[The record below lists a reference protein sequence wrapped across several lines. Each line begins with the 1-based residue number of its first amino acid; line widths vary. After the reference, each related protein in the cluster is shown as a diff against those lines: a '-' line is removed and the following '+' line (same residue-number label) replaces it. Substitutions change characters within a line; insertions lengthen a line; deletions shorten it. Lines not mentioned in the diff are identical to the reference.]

1 MNSSFVYDRLN
12 GGDFMFPLKW
22 VWENLKGY
30 RRQYILAMC
39 MVVMTATLNLANPL
53 ISQQIIDRVLA
64 PPAGA
69 ERELNML
76 VPLVLLMIGFTLFR
90 TGIGYL
96 MVITFE
102 KAGILVATNIR
113 SYIYRNMQKQDMSFF
128 DRNRTGDLMTRLT
141 GDLDVVRYVTAYSL
155 RVSIDSLVSF
165 LAVLVY
171 FLCTDVIFTLVLCCL
186 FPVMYLVSY
195 KYSRKARPLYADQR
209 EKLAV
214 MNSRAQENIAGNRV
228 VKAFAKEEYEKSLF
242 DKCNMDYHDANL
254 RANKFWLKYY
264 PAFELSAQAMNIAVL
279 LLGGLFV
286 ISGRLTMGQ
295 LMAFSGLVWT
305 FSNPI
310 RNLGNLLNDAQR
322 FMASAAK
329 VIELYYTRP
338 TVVNRF
344 GCKETDER
352 LQGDIEFEN
361 VCLNIKGHE
370 LLKNINLHIKP
381 GETVAI
387 MGNTGAGKTVLMN
400 LIPRLYDISSGTLK
414 IDGLPI
420 KEWDLHTLRHNIG
433 MATQDVFLFSDTVD
447 GNIAYG
453 DSSMSEEMTRH
464 YAHISA
470 ADFIY
475 KMEQGFDTI
484 VGERGVGLSGG
495 QKQRIALARA
505 LAVRPAILI
514 LDDTTSAVD
523 METEHFIQ
531 ESLSNLDFPC
541 TKLIV
546 AQRISTTRRADRVV
560 VLKDGEIAEIGTH
573 EELSKGNGYYA
584 EICRL
589 QEAIGGDE

>member
-1 MNSSFVYDRLN
+1 
-12 GGDFMFPLKW
+12 MFPLKW

-30 RRQYILAMC
+30 RKMYIVAIC
-39 MVVMTATLNLANPL
+39 MVTVTSVLNLSNSM
-53 ISQQIIDRVLA
+53 ISQQIVDQVLA
-64 PPAGA
+64 PPEGV
-69 ERELNML
+69 ERRLDLL
-76 VPLVLLMIGFTLFR
+76 VPLVLLMVGFTLFR
-90 TGIGYL
+90 TGLGYL

-102 KAGILVATNIR
+102 KGGILVATNIR

-141 GDLDVVRYVTAYSL
+141 GDLDAVRYVVAYSS
-155 RVSIDSLVSF
+155 RVAVESLVSF
-165 LAVLVY
+165 VAVLIF
-171 FLCTDVIFTLVLCCL
+171 FLCTDVVFTLALCCL
-186 FPVMYLVSY
+186 FPLIYFITYS
-195 KYSRKARPLYADQR
+195 YSRRVRPLYAAQR

-228 VKAFAKEEYEKSLF
+228 VKAFAKEDYEIGLF
-242 DKCNMDYHDANL
+242 DKCNTDYRDANL
-254 RANKFWLKYY
+254 AANMFWLKYY
-264 PAFELSAQAMNIAVL
+264 PALELAAQAMQIAVL
-279 LLGGLFV
+279 LIGGLFV
-286 ISGRLTMGQ
+286 MNGRITMGQ
-295 LMAFSGLVWT
+295 LMAFSGLTWT

-338 TVVNRF
+338 TIVNRY
-344 GCKETDER
+344 GCRETNER
-352 LQGDIEFEN
+352 FKGDISFED
-361 VCLNIKGHE
+361 VSLNLGGHE
-370 LLKNINLHIKP
+370 LLKHINLHVKP
-381 GETVAI
+381 GETIAI
-387 MGNTGAGKTVLMN
+387 MGNTGSGKTLLMN
-400 LIPRLYDISSGTLK
+400 LIPRLYDITEGSLK
-414 IDGLPI
+414 IDGVPI

-453 DSSMSEEMTRH
+453 NSEMSEEMTRH
-464 YAHISA
+464 YAHLAA
-470 ADFIY
+470 ADFID
-475 KMEQGFDTI
+475 KMEQGYETI

-505 LAVRPAILI
+505 LAIRPAILI

-546 AQRISTTRRADRVV
+546 AQRISTTRRADRIII
-560 VLKDGEIAEIGTH
+560 LKDGEISEIGTH
-573 EELSKGNGYYA
+573 EELAHSGGYYT

-589 QEAIGGDE
+589 QEAIGGEE

>member
-1 MNSSFVYDRLN
+1 
-12 GGDFMFPLKW
+12 MFPLKW

-30 RRQYILAMC
+30 RRRYILGIC
-39 MVVMTATLNLANPL
+39 MVVCTSIMNLANPM
-53 ISQQIIDRVLA
+53 ISQQIVDRVLA
-64 PPAGA
+64 PPSEA
-69 ERELNML
+69 EREINML
-76 VPLVLLMIGFTLFR
+76 IPLVVLMVAFTLLR

-141 GDLDVVRYVTAYSL
+141 GDLDMVRYVTAYST
-155 RVSIDSLVSF
+155 RVAIDSVVSF
-165 LAVLVY
+165 AAVLVY
-171 FLCTDVIFTLVLCCL
+171 FLLTDVAFTLALCCL
-186 FPVMYLVSY
+186 FPIMFFISY
-195 KYSRKARPLYADQR
+195 SYSRKVRPLYADQR
-209 EKLAV
+209 EKLSV

-228 VKAFAKEEYEKSLF
+228 VKAFAKEEYEIGLF
-242 DKCNMDYHDANL
+242 DKCNKDYHDANL
-254 RANKFWLKYY
+254 RTNRFWLKYY
-264 PAFELSAQAMNIAVL
+264 PAIELTAQAMNIAVL

-286 ISGRLTMGQ
+286 MYGRITMGQ

-310 RNLGNLLNDAQR
+310 RNLGNLLNDMQR
-322 FMASAAK
+322 FMASATK

-338 TVVNRF
+338 TIVNRF
-344 GCKETDER
+344 GCKVSDER
-352 LQGDIEFEN
+352 MQGDISFED
-361 VCLNIKGHE
+361 VSLNIKGHE
-370 LLKNINLHIKP
+370 LLKHIDLHIKP
-381 GETVAI
+381 GETIAV
-387 MGNTGAGKTVLMN
+387 MGNTGSGKTLMMS
-400 LIPRLYDISSGTLK
+400 LIPRLYDITGGTLK

-453 DSSMSEEMTRH
+453 DSEMSEEMTRH

-505 LAVRPAILI
+505 LAIRPAILI

-531 ESLSNLDFPC
+531 ESLSNLDFQC

-546 AQRISTTRRADRVV
+546 AQRISTTRRADRSV
-560 VLKDGEIAEIGTH
+560 VLQDGEISEIGTH
-573 EELSKGNGYYA
+573 EELARGNGYYA

-589 QEAIGGDE
+589 QEAIGGEE

>member
-1 MNSSFVYDRLN
+1 
-12 GGDFMFPLKW
+12 MFPLKW

-30 RRQYILAMC
+30 RKQYVLAIC
-39 MVVMTATLNLANPL
+39 MVVITATLNLANPL
-53 ISQQIIDRVLA
+53 ISQQIVDRVLV
-64 PPAGA
+64 PPSEAQ
-69 ERELNML
+69 RELDML
-76 VPLVLLMIGFTLFR
+76 IPLVLLMVGFTLFR

-102 KAGILVATNIR
+102 KAGIYVATRIR
-113 SYIYRNMQKQDMSFF
+113 EYIYRNMQKQDMSFF

-141 GDLDVVRYVTAYSL
+141 GDLDVVRYVTAFSV
-155 RVSIDSLVSF
+155 RISIDSLVSF
-165 LAVLVY
+165 IAVLIY
-171 FLCTDVIFTLVLCCL
+171 FLCTDVVFTLALCCL
-186 FPVMYLVSY
+186 FPVMYFISY
-195 KYSRKARPLYADQR
+195 NYSRKARPLYADQR
-209 EKLAV
+209 EKLAIL
-214 MNSRAQENIAGNRV
+214 NSRAQENISGNRV
-228 VKAFAKEEYEKSLF
+228 VKAFAKEEYEKGLF

-254 RANKFWLKYY
+254 RANDFWLKYY
-264 PAFELSAQAMNIAVL
+264 PAIELTAQAMNIVVL

-286 ISGRLTMGQ
+286 MSGRLTMGQ
-295 LMAFSGLVWT
+295 LMAFSGLVFT

-322 FMASAAK
+322 FMASASK

-338 TVVNRF
+338 TIVNRY
-344 GCKETDER
+344 GCKATDER
-352 LQGDIEFEN
+352 LKGDISFED
-361 VCLNIKGHE
+361 VSLDIKGHE
-370 LLKNINLHIKP
+370 LLKHIDLHIEP

-387 MGNTGAGKTVLMN
+387 MGNTGSGKTLLMN
-400 LIPRLYDISSGTLK
+400 LIPRLYDITGGTLK

-453 DSSMSEEMTRH
+453 DSSMSEEMTHH

-475 KMEQGFDTI
+475 KMEEGFDTI

-531 ESLSNLDFPC
+531 ESLSHLDFPC

-546 AQRISTTRRADRVV
+546 AQRISTTRRADRVI
-560 VLKDGEIAEIGTH
+560 VLKDGEIAEMGTH

-589 QEAIGGDE
+589 QEAIGGEE